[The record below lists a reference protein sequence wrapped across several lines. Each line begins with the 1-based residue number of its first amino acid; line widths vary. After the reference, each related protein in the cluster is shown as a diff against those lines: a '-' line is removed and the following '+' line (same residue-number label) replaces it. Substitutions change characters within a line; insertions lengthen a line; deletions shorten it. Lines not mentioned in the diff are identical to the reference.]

1 MASIYLVRHGQASF
15 GAADYDQLSS
25 RGEEQA
31 ALLGQW
37 IKHCHLPINKV
48 YMGEAKRHLQTAQH
62 CLAVADDLS
71 ATVWQSLSGFN
82 EFDHEEIL
90 ARYRPDLTDKAAM
103 AQLLAASPNP
113 RKAFQQ
119 FFSEAVQRWLSG
131 QYDDE
136 YTETWPQFCQRSREA
151 LAQVMREAGTARDI
165 WVFTSGGTISAILQ
179 AILGIGND
187 KIFDL
192 NWTLVNSGVT
202 KILYSGER
210 ISTSYI
216 NSQAHLELQQR
227 TELIT
232 YR

>member
-1 MASIYLVRHGQASF
+1 MAAIYLVRHGQASF
-15 GAADYDQLSS
+15 GAADYDQLSP

-71 ATVWQSLSGFN
+71 ATVWQPLTGFN
-82 EFDHEEIL
+82 EFDHEEVL
-90 ARYRPDLTDKAAM
+90 ARYRPDLVDKIAM
-103 AQLLAASPNP
+103 AQFLAASDNP

-119 FFSEAVQRWLSG
+119 LFSDAVARWLSG
-131 QYDDE
+131 KHDTDYS
-136 YTETWPQFCQRSREA
+136 ETWPQFCQRCRAA
-151 LAQVMREAGTARDI
+151 LMQVIADAGTARDI

-179 AILGIGND
+179 SILGIGDD

-202 KILYSGER
+202 KILFSGQR

-216 NSQAHLELQQR
+216 NSQAHLEHLHR
-227 TELIT
+227 AELIT